1 MKKISTNVTD
11 VFVQCQGTCDIQIKG
26 LNAFLDFQTQYL
38 SLNVYFMYNIN
49 IFEHIQDMYLLHY
62 HIIQWDREESQ
73 MTHEVR
79 LPVCL
84 QI

>member
-1 MKKISTNVTD
+1 MIVKSRVLMF
-11 VFVQCQGTCDIQIKG
+11 FVH
-26 LNAFLDFQTQYL
+26 FQTQYL

-49 IFEHIQDMYLLHY
+49 IFEHIQDMCLQHY
-62 HIIQWDREESQ
+62 NIIQWDGEESQ
-73 MTHEVR
+73 MTHKVR